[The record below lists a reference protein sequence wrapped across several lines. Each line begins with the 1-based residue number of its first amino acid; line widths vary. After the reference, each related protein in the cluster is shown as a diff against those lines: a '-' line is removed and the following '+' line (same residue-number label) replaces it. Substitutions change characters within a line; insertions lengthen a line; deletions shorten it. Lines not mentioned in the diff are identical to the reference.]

1 MLHGRYYFQNCKAI
15 SFEKIA
21 DHTKYKKPN
30 VESHL
35 HIL

>member
-1 MLHGRYYFQNCKAI
+1 MLQGRYYFQNCKAI